1 PPSTCRF
8 IIALRLW
15 ARTMIAHH
23 AAPEQPARQ
32 PSAGE
37 IILHRR
43 VRFLALAA
51 ALTLPADQRVAEQRA
66 VGDDAEQLVA
76 AQRPEADRRKGQLL
90 RVAEIELAQRL
101 ADRQKAI
108 V

>member
-1 PPSTCRF
+1 MTGPAVAVPWPTKNDARF
-8 IIALRLW
+8 SSAQ
-15 ARTMIAHH
+15 AR
-23 AAPEQPARQ
+23 ARRFDS
-32 PSAGE
+32 SAC
-37 IILHRR
+37 

-101 ADRQKAI
+101 AGRKSRPSCA
-108 V
+108 VCC